1 MHRSWEKKQ
10 EQRLKDE
17 QLKAK
22 LKELQEEKEAEKRA
36 KIERIKER
44 RAKKEEKER
53 YERLAAVMHAK
64 KHRLGGVKKSHFY
77 SSSIAFM
84 IFLLYGT
91 QMALGMLA
99 LSSILSYIVTNSF
112 FWFSV
117 PSKYLSPRYIADM
130 TRGPREFTLEQL
142 AAFNGIDRTLPVY
155 ISINGTVFDVTAAR
169 DEHYGPGCTYQAFSG
184 RDCTRLFATG
194 CFEHREQHTHDMRGL
209 DNTEAAMRAARWL
222 EYFANHPR
230 YWRAG
235 SVKLPECM
243 GPPPPQCDSYNQKLS
258 NK

>member
-1 MHRSWEKKQ
+1 MVLSFHPQTWGCPEIS
-10 EQRLKDE
+10 
-17 QLKAK
+17 
-22 LKELQEEKEAEKRA
+22 
-36 KIERIKER
+36 
-44 RAKKEEKER
+44 
-53 YERLAAVMHAK
+53 
-64 KHRLGGVKKSHFY
+64 SY

-169 DEHYGPGCTYQAFSG
+169 DEHYGPGCTYHAFSG

-209 DNTEAAMRAARWL
+209 DNTEAAMRVARWL

-243 GPPPPQCDSYNQKLS
+243 GPPPPPCDSYNQKLS